1 MARVGLSQFIQ
12 ERVLG
17 RKTKSEVA
25 LDFDPGT
32 LPWIDRPDADV
43 DRYLAGLGST
53 ALGYDLREKLLQW
66 KNFGYAVFEQAVSS
80 ELIDAYLADIA
91 EFLARH
97 QEFSTMITSETEGN
111 ARAKDL
117 TRNQLD
123 GFQMRICDLHNN
135 AITGKKLGLNPTV
148 VSFLTHVFH
157 DQVVMMQSLTFLRS
171 SEQDI
176 HQDYAYVVAGIPS
189 HLAASW
195 IALEN
200 VHPDAGPLTY
210 HPGSHR
216 IPKFDF
222 GNGLFLTPES
232 RYREAE
238 FNAHILMQCRKLRLK
253 KVVFLPK
260 KGDMFVWHSA
270 LAHGGSPVRNRA
282 LTRKSL
288 VSHYSSRPGY
298 PLERR
303 NPNVAPVVYEY
314 NAGLVYGNPLYPE
327 EEDIL
332 KRGLDVS
339 PS

>member
-1 MARVGLSQFIQ
+1 MPVMRLSQFIK

-17 RKTKSEVA
+17 KKPKREVT
-25 LDFDPGT
+25 LDFDPET

-43 DRYLAGLGST
+43 DRYLAELDST
-53 ALGYDLREKLLQW
+53 TLGYDLREKLLQW

-80 ELIDAYLADIA
+80 ALIDAYLADID
-91 EFLARH
+91 EFVARH
-97 QEFSTMITSETEGN
+97 QEFSTMITSETHGN

-117 TRNQLD
+117 NRDQLN

-148 VSFLTHVFH
+148 VSFLTHIFQ
-157 DQVVMMQSLTFLRS
+157 DKVVMMQSLTFLRS
-171 SEQDI
+171 SEQEV

-195 IALEN
+195 IALED
-200 VHPDAGPLTY
+200 VHPDAGPLIY
-210 HPGSHR
+210 RPGSHR

-232 RYREAE
+232 KYHEAE
-238 FNAHILMQCRKLRLK
+238 FNAHILTQCRAFRLK
-253 KVVFLPK
+253 ESVFLPK

-270 LAHGGSPVRNRA
+270 LAHGGSPVRKRA
-282 LTRKSL
+282 LTRKSI
-288 VSHYSSRPGY
+288 VSHYSSRTGY

-303 NPNVAPVVYEY
+303 NPNVAPVIYEY
-314 NAGLVYGNPLYPE
+314 DTGLVYGNPLYPE
-327 EEDIL
+327 EEDVL